1 MIIRALIR
9 LTAVRVVDV
18 TSTMCDVTVGTS
30 YGADIG
36 AM

>member
-1 MIIRALIR
+1 MIICALTS
-9 LTAVRVVDV
+9 LTAIRVVDV
-18 TSTMCDVTVGTS
+18 ASTMWDVTVGTS

>member
-1 MIIRALIR
+1 MIFCAITR
-9 LTAVRVVDV
+9 LTAVRVADV

-30 YGADIG
+30 HGADNG